1 MDESIEAFLKRNE
14 SRVNKYLSYFI
25 FALIPFIPIL
35 ILLNRVGLFPQLNV
49 GFLLF
54 SWLLLTAFSIHYF
67 FFGKRE
73 IMESARKYVLLCFLL
88 VIVFLIS
95 ITKGINVYLCFCS
108 LVLISCMYFNLYFTG
123 SVALITYVALV
134 VSIILREK
142 NLLEGYYIGPKE
154 NWTISCIIGS
164 SMEYFC
170 YVTLCMFFTKII
182 REILISIYNHK
193 KVIVDTQDS
202 MIEGFANM
210 IEAKD
215 SNTGGHIRRT
225 SQYVKLI
232 SMKLM
237 EKGLYPDQVNP
248 RTIEIMVRSAP
259 FHDLGKISIPEEI
272 LNKPDRLSPEEFEI
286 IKSHPTEGAEFIM
299 NKFGVLD
306 DEELIN
312 TARDMALYHHEHV
325 DGSGYPKGLKG
336 EEIPVCSRIMAV
348 ADILDA
354 LLSKRSY
361 KVSYSVGKSLEIMKG
376 MAGKTL
382 DPVVVYALLAVE
394 KEIKIIS
401 EGGVI
406 DYGK

>member
-1 MDESIEAFLKRNE
+1 MDESIDAFLKHNE
-14 SRVNKYLSYFI
+14 NLVNKNLSYFI

-35 ILLNRVGLFPQLNV
+35 ILLNYFGFFPGLNI

-54 SWLLLTAFSIHYF
+54 TWLILTAFSVHYF

-73 IMESARKYVLLCFLL
+73 IPFSARKYVLIGMLAFIAFL
-88 VIVFLIS
+88 VS
-95 ITKGINVYLCFCS
+95 MTKGLNIYLCFCS
-108 LVLISCMYFNLYFTG
+108 VVLVSCMYFNLYFTG
-123 SVALITYVALV
+123 TIAAMTYVLLV
-134 VSIILREK
+134 LSFILRQK
-142 NLLEGYYIGPKE
+142 NLLEGYYIGTE
-154 NWTISCIIGS
+154 NQWTISCIIGS
-164 SMEYFC
+164 SIEYFC
-170 YVTLCMFFTKII
+170 YVTLCMFFSKII
-182 REILISIYNHK
+182 REIVISIYEHK
-193 KVIVDTQDS
+193 AVITETQNS
-202 MIEGFANM
+202 MVEGFANM

-225 SQYVKLI
+225 SEYVKLI
-232 SMKLM
+232 CKKLM
-237 EKGLYPDQVNP
+237 EKGLYPDQVNQK
-248 RTIEIMVRSAP
+248 TTKTMVRAAP
-259 FHDLGKISIPEEI
+259 FHDLGKISVPEEI
-272 LNKPDRLSPEEFEI
+272 LNKPGKLSTEEFDI
-286 IKSHPTEGAEFIM
+286 IKMHPTEGADFIM

-312 TARDMALYHHEHV
+312 TSYDMALYHHEHV

-361 KVSYSVGKSLEIMKG
+361 KNSYSVSKSLEIMKG

-382 DPVVVYALLAVE
+382 DPVVVYVLLSAE

-406 DYGK
+406 NYDK